1 MSHELW
7 VLAHILVI
15 AYWLGTDLAV
25 YYISGAIV
33 DETKPTSVRVYAAK
47 AMLLLDMVPRT
58 ALILTLL
65 TGLGLATR
73 GWLPHPAVGWW
84 WLWPALLAWLALTWA
99 VFHLEHSPLGAFLAK
114 VDFGLR
120 ILIILTLLITTLA
133 LSLGWGQFAV
143 LPWLA
148 AKLGIMALIMF
159 LGLVIRV
166 QLKPFGPLFARVAQG
181 NSDPTTER
189 NLRRLIA
196 QVKVPVWVIWISLVL
211 AAAMGKLQPGM

>member
-1 MSHELW
+1 MSYELW
-7 VLAHILVI
+7 ALAHILVI

-33 DETKPTSVRVYAAK
+33 DDTKPTSVRVYAAR

-65 TGLGLATR
+65 TGLGLATSV
-73 GWLPHPAVGWW
+73 WLPQPTVGWW

-99 VFHLEHSPLGAFLAK
+99 VFHLEDSPLGIWLGK
-114 VDFGLR
+114 IDFGLR
-120 ILIILTLLITTLA
+120 ILVLLVLLISALA
-133 LSLGWGQFAV
+133 LWSGWEPFAAV
-143 LPWLA
+143 PWLA

-166 QLKPFGPLFARVAQG
+166 QLRPFGPLFAKVAQG
-181 NSDPTTER
+181 HADPTAER
-189 NLRRLIA
+189 KLRQLIA
-196 QVKVPVWVIWISLVL
+196 RVKVPVWVIWISLVI
-211 AAAMGKLQPGM
+211 AATLGKLQPA

>member
-1 MSHELW
+1 MSYELW
-7 VLAHILVI
+7 ALAHILVI

-33 DETKPTSVRVYAAK
+33 DDNKPTSVRVYAAK

-65 TGLGLATR
+65 TGLGLATSV
-73 GWLPHPAVGWW
+73 WLPRPVIGWW

-99 VFHLEHSPLGAFLAK
+99 VFRLEHSPLGTLLARI
-114 VDFGLR
+114 DFGLR
-120 ILIILTLLITTLA
+120 ILIIAALLIMTLA
-133 LSLGWGQFAV
+133 LLLGWGQFAV

-166 QLKPFGPLFARVAQG
+166 QLKPFGALFARVAQG
-181 NSDPTTER
+181 NSDPATER
-189 NLRRLIA
+189 KLKRLIR
-196 QVKVPVWVIWISLVL
+196 QVKIPVWAIWISLVI
-211 AAAMGKLQPGM
+211 AAVMGKLQPGL